1 MSKSNSFENSLLL
14 LLFNNVDIEN
24 IGDAAGLQNSAVAG
38 NFYVAL
44 HTADPGE
51 AGNQTTNECSYTSY
65 DRVAIAR
72 SGAGWTVSG
81 NTSVNAA
88 LAQFPECTG
97 GSETI
102 TYVSI
107 GTSAYP
113 TAGVILYSGALTA
126 SRSVSSG
133 IQPQFAASALTVTED

>member
-1 MSKSNSFENSLLL
+1 MSKSNSFENSLLQ
-14 LLFNNVDIEN
+14 LLFNNVDIAN
-24 IGDAAGLQNSAVAG
+24 IGDAGGIQNSATAG
-38 NFYVAL
+38 SLYLAL

-51 AGNQTTNECSYTSY
+51 AGDQTTNECAYTSY
-65 DRVAIAR
+65 DRVAVAR
-72 SGAGWTVSG
+72 SGAGWTVAA
-81 NTSVNAA
+81 NVATNFA

-107 GTSAYP
+107 GTSSYP

-133 IQPQFAASALTVTED
+133 IQPQFAATALSVQED

>member
-1 MSKSNSFENSLLL
+1 MSKSNSFENSLLQ
-14 LLFNNVDIEN
+14 LLFNNVDIAN
-24 IGDAAGLQNSAVAG
+24 IGDAGGIQNSAAAG
-38 NFYVAL
+38 SLYLAL

-51 AGNQTTNECSYTSY
+51 AGNQTTSECAYTSY
-65 DRVAIAR
+65 DRVAVAR
-72 SGAGWTVSG
+72 SGAGWTVAT
-81 NTSVNAA
+81 NTATNFA

-126 SRSVSSG
+126 PRSVSSG
-133 IQPQFAASALTVTED
+133 IQPQFAATNLTVTED

>member
-1 MSKSNSFENSLLL
+1 MGKSNSFKNSLLQ
-14 LLFNNVDIEN
+14 LLFNNVDIAD
-24 IGDAAGLQNSAVAG
+24 IGDAAGIQNSATAG
-38 NFYVAL
+38 SLYVAL
-44 HTADPGE
+44 HTADPGA
-51 AGNQTTNECSYTSY
+51 AGNQTTSECAYGSY

-72 SGAGWTVSG
+72 SAGGWTVAT
-81 NTSVNAA
+81 NTAVNTA
-88 LAQFPECTG
+88 LAQFPECSS

-126 SRSVSSG
+126 SRSVSTG
-133 IQPQFAASALTVTED
+133 IQPQFAATAATVTEN

>member
-14 LLFNNVDIEN
+14 LLFNNTDIAN

-38 NFYVAL
+38 SLYIAL

-51 AGNQTTNECSYTSY
+51 AGNQTTSECAYGSY
-65 DRVAIAR
+65 DRVAVAR
-72 SGAGWTVSG
+72 SGAGWTVAANVVT
-81 NTSVNAA
+81 NTA
-88 LAQFPECTG
+88 LAQFPECTS

-126 SRSVSSG
+126 SRAVSTG
-133 IQPQFAASALTVTED
+133 IQPQFAISALSVTED

>member
-1 MSKSNSFENSLLL
+1 MSKSNSFENSLLQ
-14 LLFNNVDIEN
+14 LLFNNVDIAN
-24 IGDAAGLQNSAVAG
+24 IGDAGGIQNSATAG
-38 NFYVAL
+38 SLYLAL

-51 AGNQTTNECSYTSY
+51 AGNQTTSECAYGSY
-65 DRVAIAR
+65 DRVAVAR
-72 SGAGWTVSG
+72 TVGGWTVASNVAT
-81 NTSVNAA
+81 NTA
-88 LAQFPECTG
+88 LAQFPECTS

-126 SRSVSSG
+126 SRSVSTG
-133 IQPQFAASALTVTED
+133 IQPQFSALSLVVTED

>member
-1 MSKSNSFENSLLL
+1 MSKSNSFENSLLQ
-14 LLFNNVDIEN
+14 LLFNNVDIAN
-24 IGDAAGLQNSAVAG
+24 IGDAGGIQNSATAG
-38 NFYVAL
+38 SLYLAL

-51 AGNQTTNECSYTSY
+51 AGDQTTNECAYTSY
-65 DRVAIAR
+65 DRVAVAR
-72 SGAGWTVSG
+72 SGAGWTVAA
-81 NTSVNAA
+81 NVATNFA

-133 IQPQFAASALTVTED
+133 IQPQFSATSLSVTED